1 MQTHS
6 RTIVLAL
13 TAAAFAAGSIRAFP
27 AALAPVPAPTQ
38 ARPAAAAAARPAPE
52 VVIASWEKLIGTWV
66 ADNSTFKNED
76 EKMDAYGIEW
86 RWGLGK
92 RSLVGRL
99 YGLESGKEVGTF
111 WEFREFWHPG
121 EGRLIMTQHAGDGT
135 YGEGPHDVKADGTS
149 EMVQT
154 FFDPG
159 TGTRTTVGHR
169 AKLEGN
175 VHTTS
180 SFNVD
185 EKGVWT
191 PRRTYIWRRQ

>member
-1 MQTHS
+1 MQT
-6 RTIVLAL
+6 LAL
-13 TAAAFAAGSIRAFP
+13 TLAFAFAASVHVSGQTAP
-27 AALAPVPAPTQ
+27 ASAPAGAKPVPA
-38 ARPAAAAAARPAPE
+38 
-52 VVIASWEKLIGTWV
+52 VVLSYWEKLVGTWV
-66 ADNSTFKNED
+66 ADNGKFKNETD
-76 EKMDAYGIEW
+76 TMDAYGIEW

-99 YGLESGKEVGTF
+99 YGIKASKDVGTF

-121 EGRLIMTQHAGDGT
+121 EARLIATQHASAGT
-135 YGEGPHDVKADGTS
+135 YGAGPHEVRADGTS

-154 FFDPG
+154 FFDPEAG
-159 TGTRTTVGHR
+159 TKTTVGHR
-169 AKLEGN
+169 SRLEGN

-191 PRRTYIWRRQ
+191 MRRTYVWRRQ